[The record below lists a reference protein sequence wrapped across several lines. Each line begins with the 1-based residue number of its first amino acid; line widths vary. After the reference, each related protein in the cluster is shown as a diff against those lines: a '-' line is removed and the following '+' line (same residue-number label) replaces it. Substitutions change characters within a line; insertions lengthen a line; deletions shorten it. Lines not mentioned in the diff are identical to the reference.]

1 MTEVPRVPLD
11 SQRAQAL
18 VAEALARATGAAV
31 APDDVV
37 VDRETPDMVFVG
49 VPGHGQFAG
58 VDLDGATRS
67 ALSFVERWLAGGYT
81 SPAEGA
87 TVTTATATTAA
98 VVGDPGD
105 PGKWKR
111 GAGPWVQF
119 AS

>member
-58 VDLDGATRS
+58 VDLDG
-67 ALSFVERWLAGGYT
+67 VERWLAGGYT

-87 TVTTATATTAA
+87 AVTTATATTATG
-98 VVGDPGD
+98 VGDPGD
-105 PGKWKR
+105 PGE
-111 GAGPWVQF
+111 
-119 AS
+119 

>member
-1 MTEVPRVPLD
+1 MTEVTSVPRV
-11 SQRAQAL
+11 STAAQRAQVL

-31 APDDVV
+31 TPDDVV
-37 VDRETPDMVFVG
+37 VDRETPGMVFVG

-58 VDLDGATRS
+58 VDLDSATRS

-87 TVTTATATTAA
+87 TVTTAT

-105 PGKWKR
+105 PGK
-111 GAGPWVQF
+111 
-119 AS
+119 